1 VTDRADAPRN
11 DPGWTSPEGSEYEQE
26 KRGAGA
32 AEQGPPN
39 ADPPA
44 PRKPLADFIPIGSA
58 EAGDS
63 PNADAH
69 TPFPTE
75 PIWLSP
81 EPSPPEGPRT
91 SSAKSPSQPV
101 VQPGRLH
108 NTFRGP
114 PQFGPP
120 PPPTAR
126 DPRQT
131 PPLNA
136 GPPDTA
142 PLGWQPGR
150 HASHPPHV
158 PEQAPQGPQLAGWT
172 EQPWPGPDYGRVT
185 RAPPASYTEWIRV
198 DELMPRRRVPPSRG
212 WRLALY
218 KATFGLVNVGPSV
231 DEADAPVDQ

>member
-1 VTDRADAPRN
+1 VTDRDDAPRN

-108 NTFRGP
+108 NTLPWAAPIRSAPAADGTRP
-114 PQFGPP
+114 TTD
-120 PPPTAR
+120 PTAQCR
-126 DPRQT
+126 SP
-131 PPLNA
+131 
-136 GPPDTA
+136 
-142 PLGWQPGR
+142 
-150 HASHPPHV
+150 
-158 PEQAPQGPQLAGWT
+158 
-172 EQPWPGPDYGRVT
+172 
-185 RAPPASYTEWIRV
+185 
-198 DELMPRRRVPPSRG
+198 
-212 WRLALY
+212 
-218 KATFGLVNVGPSV
+218 
-231 DEADAPVDQ
+231 